1 MCVTSIGQRSEGLG
15 AVENLARNCKKTK
28 EKKNLLCYFLYYS
41 IDELKSPV
49 PPTIRV
55 ARTPEILKL
64 LALIF
69 HDKKK

>member
-1 MCVTSIGQRSEGLG
+1 MCVTSIGQRSEG
-15 AVENLARNCKKTK
+15 AVENLARKFKKKTTYK
-28 EKKNLLCYFLYYS
+28 CYFLYYS